1 MTQRMTM
8 AIVVVCVAVAGAWF
22 AWPSGRGVRAQVQA
36 QASRARAGA
45 AAAPRRDADNA
56 AIAKPTPK
64 IGVPADALDDKALAE
79 VRAELERRAQ
89 AGDAKAASRL
99 GQAFL
104 YCNDLP
110 VATDAQID
118 DVVVEIAARGGHVL
132 GQAGSSLTP
141 DQQASMLK
149 AAMKYAQT
157 HCANAHGINEKDAPA
172 QAFRWIERAAALG
185 DADAQALYGEA
196 MLKTYDTRTAIDGAE
211 VLRGRLQQA
220 RTYVAQ
226 SLSRGDALALLQ
238 MQTYYGD
245 GVYRADPQA
254 AYANL
259 FAYSLTPRSTDLPP
273 ELLALMLS
281 EASEKLDADAVERA
295 REEGRRLAA
304 CCGGEGGT
312 P

>member
-1 MTQRMTM
+1 MKPGTKTLILVFGLS
-8 AIVVVCVAVAGAWF
+8 AAGLGFLWQ
-22 AWPSGRGVRAQVQA
+22 SSSHGRAPTA
-36 QASRARAGA
+36 ASHADTA
-45 AAAPRRDADNA
+45 AAARGDAHGA
-56 AIAKPTPK
+56 PAS
-64 IGVPADALDDKALAE
+64 VPVSKAPAPALDDKPLLE

-89 AGDAKAASRL
+89 AGDARAARRL

-104 YCNDLP
+104 YCNNLP

-118 DVVVEIAARGGHVL
+118 DAIVEIGALGGHIL
-132 GQAGSSLTP
+132 GETGSSMTP
-141 DQQASMLK
+141 EAQSSLLK
-149 AAMKYAQT
+149 ATMKYARER
-157 HCANAHGINEKDAPA
+157 CAHAEGLNEKDAPS

-196 MLKTYDTRTAIDGAE
+196 MLKTYDARTAIDGAE
-211 VLRGRLQQA
+211 VLRERLQQA

-304 CCGGEGGT
+304 CCGGEGDT